1 MATGKEAVSFDEIIQ
16 AGRARS
22 RNEQLAN
29 EIFGRNRRK
38 KDSNDRGNRASSQT
52 PSLAS
57 RAGVQKRS
65 SSSSSTNTPRPT
77 PTSRTSSA
85 VQAARTSRIQSA
97 LESPLSSQANISKS
111 RGIAIKGAAGPFTV
125 VATNFAPGTTAADIE
140 SAVAHDGAD
149 VDGNNTLLSCRLTS
163 SHRDPIVTAE
173 LVYSDREVAER
184 IVSLYNN
191 QRADGRILKL
201 SIQPTSGKALFKPTA
216 APSQQPQSNPGAALL
231 DDEDDVDMLSP
242 DPPPNRYN
250 TSREASAAAHTRLKE
265 DRRAEPD
272 RHDERY
278 AGAPDAEAHV
288 AADGEDGVQRAD
300 ATGDDLSRSRERD
313 ANTRDRER
321 DRDRGRDRRD
331 DQGERRYDDRRD
343 GDYDRRPYEQGPGWD
358 PPRGGW
364 SSHYGN
370 GVGGVHASAPHG
382 GYAGGYGGPGR
393 GNAYAGPRG
402 PRGGGFGRSGYGGR
416 GW

>member
-1 MATGKEAVSFDEIIQ
+1 MAAGREAVSFDEIIQ

-38 KDSNDRGNRASSQT
+38 KDSNEQGNRSSSQT

-57 RAGVQKRS
+57 RAGVQKSQRS
-65 SSSSSTNTPRPT
+65 SSSSSTTTPRPT
-77 PTSRTSSA
+77 PSSRTSSA

-111 RGIAIKGAAGPFTV
+111 RGISIKGAAGPFTV

-149 VDGNNTLLSCRLTS
+149 ADGNNTLLSCRLTS
-163 SHRDPIVTAE
+163 LHRDPTVTAE

-201 SIQPTSGKALFKPTA
+201 SIQPTSGKASFKPVVP
-216 APSQQPQSNPGAALL
+216 PSQHAQPIAAATAL
-231 DDEDDVDMLSP
+231 DEEEDVDMLSV
-242 DPPPNRYN
+242 DPAPNRYN
-250 TSREASAAAHTRLKE
+250 SSRETSAAAHTRLKE
-265 DRRAEPD
+265 DRRAEAD
-272 RHDERY
+272 RQGERY
-278 AGAPDAEAHV
+278 VGAPDAEARV
-288 AADGEDGVQRAD
+288 AADGDDGAQRTD
-300 ATGDDLSRSRERD
+300 GD
-313 ANTRDRER
+313 
-321 DRDRGRDRRD
+321 
-331 DQGERRYDDRRD
+331 RRYDDRRD
-343 GDYDRRPYEQGPGWD
+343 GDYDRRPYDHGPGWD

-370 GVGGVHASAPHG
+370 GVGGSHAPAPRG
-382 GYAGGYGGPGR
+382 GYPGPGR
-393 GNAYAGPRG
+393 GSLYAGPRG
-402 PRGGGFGRSGYGGR
+402 PRGGSGFGRSGYGGR